1 VTLAVDA
8 VSCVLAVLVAL
19 SFYKAGVLRERGR
32 WVKFARSTS
41 LDCDEDGEFH
51 DRVMSAATAVD
62 TRGWQ

>member
-1 VTLAVDA
+1 MSLSLNVVCA
-8 VSCVLAVLVAL
+8 VLAVLVAL
-19 SFYKAGVLRERGR
+19 CFYKAGVLRERGR